1 MSNTL
6 TSEMATKIIEKELG
20 KGGIF
25 HPDSIKTKEEKI
37 LALKEII
44 HRLDVGNSNGITVL
58 YSGIIGT
65 DTSGKVIQSEELIKN
80 IKAKNGF
87 RVLDN
92 TPAFDFLDFDGGKKQ
107 PRNESLKK
115 ALISIF
121 GYTGFDRGTPA
132 NNFLFGEWK
141 NSIRSPGAFDIIS
154 NNFAAGAKGSV
165 IAIVP
170 NANPKKVFGATELK
184 ALLNNPDVTAING
197 IDKQSLV
204 SLAKNVPP
212 DASDLAK
219 ILAKVK
225 AISKMQMVASGIL
238 EGVDDISLNKY
249 LSHASTDFMEF
260 LKHNPEAT
268 NRITKYLS
276 DLREKDLDAWK
287 GLKKEFNE
295 ATRLGTKYIPDP
307 KTPGKYTKHLGKLGI
322 IGLGIG
328 LFFAAQE
335 AKAADAAGDHERAK
349 DIMAEWAVGE
359 AGSSVAGAAGTSLT
373 VLAGTLLLGLS
384 APVAAVAGVAVGIV
398 AGIYGEDM
406 AKELYQ
412 LTKDLD
418 NNGRRDIWDRLI
430 TAAVGQ
436 DFKPN
441 EIPEMLKNK
450 AVSLKPEMPLEE
462 LIAKAKSDIA
472 YRYALRELNP
482 FVAEGA
488 DYTSFNTDG
497 TLDLWTPDNPNGMT
511 EDYIRDRAYMVLL
524 QMRYLKNGL
533 KLARDLV
540 DDLVQGDWDY
550 MDHSRHPFR
559 GDINRPLTFSVDG
572 KGISVDDHRVVF
584 GSNLSDDKEYDKV
597 NLEGGGRDD
606 RIYGLNGHD
615 RLAGKGGSDHL
626 EGGKGHDIYQFS
638 TKDDG
643 IDTIFDSDG
652 DGSLEIDEEN
662 IGEQTFSGIAAP
674 ESSRAGDV
682 YYSDDKKYR
691 MENMQNY
698 WQFSVKDSTGNYK
711 ALAKLKPRTGD
722 GKWSNGDLGITLKY
736 NPDPN
741 AGLDPSAF
749 NPYDAGKP
757 VYYYYNAA
765 LSPERVR
772 IHGSDS
778 HSSQFTA
785 TSFDDVIYTGNG
797 ELHHV
802 MGAGGN
808 DYIVGGNGREIIYA
822 GTGNRGVVQNDDDT
836 AFGGGNS
843 DIITGGD
850 GNDTLYADDGSNSY
864 ENPLPNESALTES
877 EKRGD
882 WISGQHGSDTIIGS
896 AKKDVLAGGAGDD
909 AIRAGA
915 GDDLVLG
922 DANYVPSSMFNNLSY
937 SQQTFEK
944 RWFADGTTR
953 NFYDAAITVPSHIA
967 FEWTWSHDDKD
978 FSVKPGKGARMMA
991 TDRVQGTGNDTLYGG
1006 AGNDWMAG
1014 QAGND
1019 EMHGDNGDDT
1029 MYGDDAVAMP
1039 ERFASGDDQ
1048 LYAGKGKDKL
1058 HGGAGNDVLDASDD
1072 DNDKDELSGDEGDDQ
1087 LKGGTG
1093 GDKLN
1098 GGAGNDALYAGKDK
1112 TLMDGG
1118 SGNDIFFGNSG
1129 DDTMTDEEGDDHYHI
1144 SAGTDSIKDSAGY
1157 DGYHIMFSRLMP
1169 PGVTTIHDS
1178 DGKGFITYQGRKIT
1192 HDSVRAVAENE
1203 WVTDTGAKLARD
1215 GSNLVI
1221 TNGPKG
1227 SQGKVVFT
1235 GFFNSEEFLGLK
1247 LPSLDDDNKPS
1258 PEPKPDPK
1266 PQPPSPVRPVP
1277 DQPKAPTAGKPL
1289 AAQSIHEKD
1298 KLTYT
1303 LAEDTFH
1310 TANKDDKLSYSA
1322 RLADG
1327 KPLPKWLNFDAATR
1341 TFSGTPGNDD
1351 VGTLDIEISVQGKGG
1366 SASQHLALNV
1376 INVNDA
1382 PQAGQKLPVQ
1392 QVKHSRLFYYQLPEN
1407 AFKDID
1413 KDDKLT
1419 FSATGENGQPLPGWL
1434 KFDTY
1439 NARFIGSPSA
1449 NTPRGNY
1456 RVTVTATDS
1465 GGLKAHQTL
1474 ELNLVQ
1480 GMPLKPVNGTDRNDV
1495 LTSTADNELLAGRGG
1510 KDVYQFARGFGHDLI
1525 NNHDENSNQ
1534 DDVVVFTNMN
1544 RKDFMIMRDNT
1555 DLYLRSISGADEL
1568 WIMGQFLSNTKW
1580 RIGEI
1585 RFADGSVLTADEIER
1600 ELRKTTEGDDY
1611 IYGSKGND
1619 IINGKGG
1626 NDVISGEEGDDE
1638 LYGEDGND
1646 DLVGSAGND
1655 KLFGGAGDDSLNG
1668 GDGGDHLSGG
1678 AGNDEL
1684 VGGEGDD
1691 QLHGNEGDDKL
1702 YGGTG
1707 NDLLIGG
1714 SGNDVLSGSAGN
1726 DIYRFARGFGR
1737 DVINNYDAGLG
1748 RHDSIDFSDINRSDV
1763 DIRREGGNLVLR
1775 SKDGKDQI
1783 TVTNHFFNGWQ
1794 IDSIRF
1800 ADGTTLD
1807 HDAINSLA
1815 NTRNAPRGNYMEPAA
1830 QALQMN
1836 QAIASLNGQA
1846 QPLDALAT
1854 PDLQPRPLLAA
1865 GHP

>member
-1 MSNTL
+1 MDL
-6 TSEMATKIIEKELG
+6 SEFIEK
-20 KGGIF
+20 
-25 HPDSIKTKEEKI
+25 HPQLFDYALNKSDEILLDNDKDSTKK
-37 LALKEII
+37 
-44 HRLDVGNSNGITVL
+44 
-58 YSGIIGT
+58 
-65 DTSGKVIQSEELIKN
+65 
-80 IKAKNGF
+80 IKAS
-87 RVLDN
+87 
-92 TPAFDFLDFDGGKKQ
+92 DFIKEKLGDTKYG
-107 PRNESLKK
+107 
-115 ALISIF
+115 
-121 GYTGFDRGTPA
+121 
-132 NNFLFGEWK
+132 NFPEK
-141 NSIRSPGAFDIIS
+141 
-154 NNFAAGAKGSV
+154 
-165 IAIVP
+165 
-170 NANPKKVFGATELK
+170 PKL
-184 ALLNNPDVTAING
+184 P
-197 IDKQSLV
+197 
-204 SLAKNVPP
+204 
-212 DASDLAK
+212 
-219 ILAKVK
+219 
-225 AISKMQMVASGIL
+225 
-238 EGVDDISLNKY
+238 
-249 LSHASTDFMEF
+249 
-260 LKHNPEAT
+260 HNPH
-268 NRITKYLS
+268 
-276 DLREKDLDAWK
+276 
-287 GLKKEFNE
+287 
-295 ATRLGTKYIPDP
+295 IPDEP
-307 KTPGKYTKHLGKLGI
+307 HSGSKGKHLGKLGA

-328 LFFAAQE
+328 LYFAARE
-335 AKAADAAGDHERAK
+335 AKAAEAAGDHERAK

-359 AGSSVAGAAGTSLT
+359 AGSEAASAASTVLT
-373 VLAGTLLLGLS
+373 TLAGTALLGLS

-462 LIAKAKSDIA
+462 LIAKAKTDIA

-674 ESSRAGDV
+674 ESSKAGDV

-909 AIRAGA
+909 TIRAGA

-978 FSVKPGKGARMMA
+978 FSVKPGEGARMMA
-991 TDRVQGTGNDTLYGG
+991 TDRVQGTGNDTLHGG

-1058 HGGAGNDVLDASDD
+1058 HGGAGNDLLDASDD
-1072 DNDKDELSGDEGDDQ
+1072 DHDKDELSGDEGDDQ

-1474 ELNLVQ
+1474 ELNLTQ

-1646 DLVGSAGND
+1646 DLVGRAGND
-1655 KLFGGAGDDSLNG
+1655 KLSGGAGDDSLNG
-1668 GDGGDHLSGG
+1668 GDGRDHLSGG

-1714 SGNDVLSGSAGN
+1714 SGNDTLSGSAGN

-1807 HDAINSLA
+1807 HDAINSLT
-1815 NTRNAPRGNYMEPAA
+1815 NTQNAPQGNYMEPAA

-1865 GHP
+1865 GNP

>member
-1 MSNTL
+1 MSRGVIAGVLTDLSFKAGYALGEWFFTEGIQKLGASKPLYEMEWFINTTDTILPVLLNDLSGNELDNAMTVRLLL
-6 TSEMATKIIEKELG
+6 TNTFRNE
-20 KGGIF
+20 
-25 HPDSIKTKEEKI
+25 DN
-37 LALKEII
+37 
-44 HRLDVGNSNGITVL
+44 D
-58 YSGIIGT
+58 IIG
-65 DTSGKVIQSEELIKN
+65 
-80 IKAKNGF
+80 
-87 RVLDN
+87 LD
-92 TPAFDFLDFDGGKKQ
+92 D
-107 PRNESLKK
+107 
-115 ALISIF
+115 IS
-121 GYTGFDRGTPA
+121 
-132 NNFLFGEWK
+132 FLFGSDEYRDMDYQK
-141 NSIRSPGAFDIIS
+141 VKHVYQGLYNLMTGKTERLPINTSQEFKEHLQSKQIIEL
-154 NNFAAGAKGSV
+154 FKQYRGAKLMPLNGFTPEFVSRQ
-165 IAIVP
+165 I
-170 NANPKKVFGATELK
+170 TE
-184 ALLNNPDVTAING
+184 
-197 IDKQSLV
+197 
-204 SLAKNVPP
+204 
-212 DASDLAK
+212 
-219 ILAKVK
+219 
-225 AISKMQMVASGIL
+225 
-238 EGVDDISLNKY
+238 
-249 LSHASTDFMEF
+249 
-260 LKHNPEAT
+260 
-268 NRITKYLS
+268 
-276 DLREKDLDAWK
+276 
-287 GLKKEFNE
+287 
-295 ATRLGTKYIPDP
+295 PDP
-307 KTPGKYTKHLGKLGI
+307 IGI
-322 IGLGIG
+322 S
-328 LFFAAQE
+328 
-335 AKAADAAGDHERAK
+335 
-349 DIMAEWAVGE
+349 W
-359 AGSSVAGAAGTSLT
+359 
-373 VLAGTLLLGLS
+373 
-384 APVAAVAGVAVGIV
+384 
-398 AGIYGEDM
+398 
-406 AKELYQ
+406 
-412 LTKDLD
+412 
-418 NNGRRDIWDRLI
+418 
-430 TAAVGQ
+430 
-436 DFKPN
+436 
-441 EIPEMLKNK
+441 
-450 AVSLKPEMPLEE
+450 
-462 LIAKAKSDIA
+462 
-472 YRYALRELNP
+472 RYALKNLNS
-482 FVAEGA
+482 FVVEDASFYTEARLGKEQFDSLRLFDIQDSGTASGMTKEYIEQRFNMLKQLQEGTDSSFRIYKDIA
-488 DYTSFNTDG
+488 SGVFIEPKEPDNEGFTAPIDDIYTSVIFGTDEAEDKG
-497 TLDLWTPDNPNGMT
+497 ELTGKGKD
-511 EDYIRDRAYMVLL
+511 DYIFAGGGNDVL
-524 QMRYLKNGL
+524 NG
-533 KLARDLV
+533 
-540 DDLVQGDWDY
+540 
-550 MDHSRHPFR
+550 
-559 GDINRPLTFSVDG
+559 G
-572 KGISVDDHRVVF
+572 KG
-584 GSNLSDDKEYDKV
+584 SDY
-597 NLEGGGRDD
+597 LEGGP
-606 RIYGLNGHD
+606 
-615 RLAGKGGSDHL
+615 
-626 EGGKGHDIYQFS
+626 GHDIYKLS
-638 TKDDG
+638 VSDKG
-643 IDTIFDSDG
+643 VDTIFDADSDG
-652 DGSLEIDEEN
+652 VLEVDGTLLSRLEFV
-662 IGEQTFSGIAAP
+662 GAPMPFSPPMKLRWTPFRTRDGQ
-674 ESSRAGDV
+674 
-682 YYSDDKKYR
+682 YQFLKYDDDQW
-691 MENMQNY
+691 E
-698 WQFSVKDSTGNYK
+698 FSVRNASGNYQPLARIRHWKEGDFGFTLAEDNTLLSDEGATLVDDSEK
-711 ALAKLKPRTGD
+711 AGLFFYNGAMAPRGIRVKGSNLKPSQITGSAHDDVLFTGD
-722 GKWSNGDLGITLKY
+722 GGPKGLHLVM
-736 NPDPN
+736 
-741 AGLDPSAF
+741 AGQGNDFVYGGNNQEFIFSGNLHR
-749 NPYDAGKP
+749 DATNDNDT
-757 VYYYYNAA
+757 VYAGG
-765 LSPERVR
+765 
-772 IHGSDS
+772 GSDI
-778 HSSQFTA
+778 
-785 TSFDDVIYTGNG
+785 VIG
-797 ELHHV
+797 
-802 MGAGGN
+802 GAG
-808 DYIVGGNGREIIYA
+808 A
-822 GTGNRGVVQNDDDT
+822 DT
-836 AFGGGNS
+836 LVA
-843 DIITGGD
+843 GD
-850 GNDTLYADDGSNSY
+850 GKEDF
-864 ENPLPNESALTES
+864 EKPLPDDETSTETAS
-877 EKRGD
+877 RQGKRGD
-882 WISGQHGSDTIIGS
+882 WLNGHFGSDVVIGS
-896 AKKDVLAGGAGDD
+896 AQDDVLTAGEGDDTVRGGAGN
-909 AIRAGA
+909 
-915 GDDLVLG
+915 DLILG
-922 DANYVPSSMFNNLSY
+922 DANYLPTTSSVSLGTMHGAAVGTIIEQRWPVDGSVPRPLDGSLSVPGEK
-937 SQQTFEK
+937 TFAWE
-944 RWFADGTTR
+944 WQGTET
-953 NFYDAAITVPSHIA
+953 
-967 FEWTWSHDDKD
+967 D
-978 FSVKPGKGARMMA
+978 FKIMPGIRLMLQE
-991 TDRVQGTGNDTLYGG
+991 RVQGAGNDTLYGG

-1014 QAGND
+1014 QAGHD
-1019 EMHGDNGDDT
+1019 EMHGDDGDDT
-1029 MYGDDAVAMP
+1029 MFGDDAVAMP
-1039 ERFASGDDQ
+1039 AGFASGDDR

-1087 LKGGTG
+1087 LNGGTG
-1093 GDKLN
+1093 GDELH
-1098 GGAGNDALYAGKDK
+1098 GGAGNDVLRAGKDK

-1118 SGNDIFFGNSG
+1118 IGNDTYFSNSG
-1129 DDTMTDEEGDDHYHI
+1129 DDTMTDEDGDDHYHI
-1144 SAGTDSIKDSAGY
+1144 SAGTDSIKDAAGY
-1157 DGYHIMFSRLMP
+1157 DGYHIMFNRLMP

-1192 HDSVRAVAENE
+1192 HDSVRSVAENE

-1277 DQPKAPTAGKPL
+1277 EQPKAPTAGKPL

-1298 KLTYT
+1298 KLSYT

-1392 QVKHSRLFYYQLPEN
+1392 QVEHSRLFYYQLPEN

-1439 NARFIGSPSA
+1439 NARFTGSPSA

-1474 ELNLVQ
+1474 EFNLVQ

-1495 LTSTADNELLAGRGG
+1495 LTSTADNELLAGKGG

-1534 DDVVVFTNMN
+1534 DDVVAFTNMN
-1544 RKDFMIMRDNT
+1544 RKDFMIMRDNIS
-1555 DLYLRSISGADEL
+1555 LYLRSISGADEL
-1568 WIMGQFLSNTKW
+1568 RIMGQFLSNTKW

-1585 RFADGSVLTADEIER
+1585 RFADGSILTADEIER
-1600 ELRKTTEGDDY
+1600 ELRKTTEGDDR

-1714 SGNDVLSGSAGN
+1714 SGNDTLSGSAGN

-1807 HDAINSLA
+1807 HDAINSA
-1815 NTRNAPRGNYMEPAA
+1815 VSAQNAPQGNYMEPAA

-1865 GHP
+1865 GNS

>member
-1 MSNTL
+1 MG
-6 TSEMATKIIEKELG
+6 TKYSLA
-20 KGGIF
+20 
-25 HPDSIKTKEEKI
+25 DANKI
-37 LALKEII
+37 LEEQFNKPNGRFYEAFNDPKKQKDAIEYLKTVINN
-44 HRLDVGNSNGITVL
+44 LDTETLKNGSKIGTTVL
-58 YSGIIGT
+58 YSGAIIPNGAST
-65 DTSGKVIQSEELIKN
+65 GEIISKPGLKN
-80 IKAKNGF
+80 NSNL

-92 TPAFDFLDFDGGKKQ
+92 TPAFDFLDFDGGEMQ

-121 GYTGFDRGTPA
+121 GDTDFDRGTPA
-132 NNFLFGEWK
+132 NDFLFGEWK
-141 NSIRSPGAFDIIS
+141 NGIRSPGAFDIIS

-170 NANPKKVFGATELK
+170 NANPKQVFGATELK
-184 ALLNNPDVTAING
+184 ALLQNQNVTYING
-197 IDKQSLV
+197 LDKNELLKILGDHV
-204 SLAKNVPP
+204 DWNNI
-212 DASDLAK
+212 DASKYEK
-219 ILAKVK
+219 IFNKIK
-225 AISKMQMVASGIL
+225 AASVIQMTASGLSKFPNDTRALSKYLEYAGMDMVAFIKKYPKAAVEAIDNLGNEEL
-238 EGVDDISLNKY
+238 KLVQKY
-249 LSHASTDFMEF
+249 LGMGTEF
-260 LKHNPEAT
+260 TSGKVGKFDKAKH
-268 NRITKYLS
+268 I
-276 DLREKDLDAWK
+276 
-287 GLKKEFNE
+287 
-295 ATRLGTKYIPDP
+295 
-307 KTPGKYTKHLGKLGI
+307 GKLGLL
-322 IGLGIG
+322 GLGLG
-328 LFFAAQE
+328 LAFAVRE
-335 AKAADAAGDHERAK
+335 AKAAEAAGDHERAK

-359 AGSSVAGAAGTSLT
+359 AGSEAASAASTVLT
-373 VLAGTLLLGLS
+373 TLAGTALLGLS

-462 LIAKAKSDIA
+462 LIAKAKTDIA

-572 KGISVDDHRVVF
+572 KGISVDDHRIVF
-584 GSNLSDDKEYDKV
+584 GSNLSDNEDYDKV

-606 RIYGLNGHD
+606 RIYGLDGHD

-626 EGGKGHDIYQFS
+626 EGGKGNDIYQFS

-652 DGSLEIDEEN
+652 NGSLEIDEEN
-662 IGEQTFSGIAAP
+662 IGKQTFSGITDP
-674 ESSRAGDV
+674 ELSKVGDI
-682 YYSDDKKYR
+682 YYSNDKKYR
-691 MENMQNY
+691 MENMLDY
-698 WQFSVKDSTGNYK
+698 WKFSVRNDAGNYK
-711 ALAKLKPRTGD
+711 ALAKIKPRTNE
-722 GKWSNGDLGITLKY
+722 GKWNNGDLGITLKQGDTLQ
-736 NPDPN
+736 PDDFH
-741 AGLDPSAF
+741 L
-749 NPYDAGKP
+749 YDANASA
-757 VYYYYNAA
+757 YYYYNAA
-765 LSPERVR
+765 SSPEGVRVR
-772 IHGSDS
+772 GSDT
-778 HSSQFTA
+778 HSSQFNG
-785 TSFDDVIYTGNG
+785 SPYDDIFYTGNG
-797 ELHHV
+797 VLHYV

-808 DYIVGGNGREIIYA
+808 DYIAGGDGREYIMA
-822 GTGNRGVVQNDDDT
+822 GMHNKDKPLQNDEDT
-836 AFGGGNS
+836 VFAGGNS
-843 DIITGGD
+843 DIVTGGD
-850 GNDTLYADDGSNSY
+850 SNDQLHADDGSDNY
-864 ENPLPNESALTES
+864 EKPLPDESIQTED

-882 WISGQHGSDTIIGS
+882 WISGQYGSDTITGS
-896 AKKDVLAGGAGDD
+896 AKKDVLAGGEGDD
-909 AIRAGA
+909 TIRAGA

-922 DANYVPSSMFNNLSY
+922 DANYVPSGMYKNISYTEKTIEIRWLSNGNTEEFQDTEV
-937 SQQTFEK
+937 SVPS
-944 RWFADGTTR
+944 
-953 NFYDAAITVPSHIA
+953 DAA
-967 FEWTWSHDDKD
+967 FKWTWSHDDKD
-978 FSVKPGKGARMMA
+978 FSVKPGKGARMVA
-991 TDRVQGTGNDTLYGG
+991 TDRVQGAGNDTLHGG

-1019 EMHGDNGDDT
+1019 EVHGDDGDDT
-1029 MYGDDAVAMP
+1029 IFGDDAVPIP
-1039 ERFASGDDQ
+1039 EGFASGDDR

-1087 LKGGTG
+1087 LNGGTG
-1093 GDKLN
+1093 GDELN
-1098 GGAGNDALYAGKDK
+1098 GGAGNDVLRAGKGK

-1118 SGNDIFFGNSG
+1118 TGNDFFFSNDG
-1129 DDTMTDEEGDDHYHI
+1129 DDTMTDQDGDDHYYI
-1144 SAGTDSIKDSAGY
+1144 SSGTDSIRDLGMGH
-1157 DGYHIMFSRLMP
+1157 DGYHISFAHLMP

-1178 DGKGFITYQGRKIT
+1178 NGKGFITYNGRAIT
-1192 HDSVRAVAENE
+1192 NDGVRAVAENE

-1247 LPSLDDDNKPS
+1247 LPPLHDDNKPS

-1310 TANKDDKLSYSA
+1310 TTNKDDKLSWSA

-1351 VGTLDIEISVQGKGG
+1351 VGVLDIEISVQGKGG
-1366 SASQHLALNV
+1366 AASQHLALNV

-1382 PQAGQKLPVQ
+1382 PQIDAAIADYTGESGRPLQYRIPA
-1392 QVKHSRLFYYQLPEN
+1392 N

-1413 KDDKLT
+1413 KDDTLTLSAKL
-1419 FSATGENGQPLPGWL
+1419 ENGQPLPSWL
-1434 KFDTY
+1434 SFDEKTGQ
-1439 NARFIGSPSA
+1439 FSGTPPSSHTA
-1449 NTPRGNY
+1449 NTWRIA
-1456 RVTVTATDS
+1456 VTATD
-1465 GGLKAHQTL
+1465 KAGAQAGQTFSL
-1474 ELNLVQ
+1474 MTTAAAANIIQ
-1480 GMPLKPVNGTDRNDV
+1480 GTGKESTIQGTAGNDIIYVGDNPLKGGNYKEIYGNDGDDVIYSGSGRDHIHGGAGNDILYAGGTEHDGLYGGYGDDIYRIGADFQEVSIKNYDLNQYDWRPQRHDVIEFAAHKRNDFNIYNYGDNLYLKTRDGKEVSIFDQFSNQGNNWHYINEIRFTDRTLTAADIKAMRLDGTVGNDT
-1495 LTSTADNELLAGRGG
+1495 LTAKADGSWLYGKQGNDHLFSGKGNDYLDGGAGN
-1510 KDVYQFARGFGHDLI
+1510 DTYHFARGFGYDLI
-1525 NNHDENSNQ
+1525 NNYE
-1534 DDVVVFTNMN
+1534 
-1544 RKDFMIMRDNT
+1544 
-1555 DLYLRSISGADEL
+1555 
-1568 WIMGQFLSNTKW
+1568 
-1580 RIGEI
+1580 
-1585 RFADGSVLTADEIER
+1585 
-1600 ELRKTTEGDDY
+1600 
-1611 IYGSKGND
+1611 
-1619 IINGKGG
+1619 
-1626 NDVISGEEGDDE
+1626 
-1638 LYGEDGND
+1638 
-1646 DLVGSAGND
+1646 
-1655 KLFGGAGDDSLNG
+1655 
-1668 GDGGDHLSGG
+1668 
-1678 AGNDEL
+1678 
-1684 VGGEGDD
+1684 
-1691 QLHGNEGDDKL
+1691 
-1702 YGGTG
+1702 
-1707 NDLLIGG
+1707 
-1714 SGNDVLSGSAGN
+1714 
-1726 DIYRFARGFGR
+1726 
-1737 DVINNYDAGLG
+1737 AGL
-1748 RHDSIDFSDINRSDV
+1748 RHDAIVFSDMNISDF
-1763 DIRREGGNLVLR
+1763 DIFRERTNLVLR
-1775 SKDGKDQI
+1775 SKDGKDQ
-1783 TVTNHFFNGWQ
+1783 VVVRNHFNLYKGWQ

-1800 ADGTTLD
+1800 ADGRVLD
-1807 HDAINSLA
+1807 ESAINALVS
-1815 NTRNAPRGNYMEPAA
+1815 TQHAPQMNYVHPAA

-1836 QAIASLNGQA
+1836 QAIASLNSQA

-1865 GHP
+1865 GNP